1 MNNVLESALVIA
13 RRDFTATVFTRT
25 FILFLLAP
33 VLLFA
38 FSMFVGQAAARSEV
52 ESTQP
57 TVAVVA
63 DSATTSALS
72 AARERI
78 AAGTSQRALP
88 RLRAVDPAENQTA
101 QAQALL
107 ADQEAGYS
115 AVLSGTLERPV
126 LTSPARIDGGLGDEV
141 RLIVEEARR
150 TAALQ
155 EAGIALP
162 PLSIARVT
170 TFEAAGDLK
179 LVRNVLARGGQFII
193 FFVTLFLATM
203 LLSNLVEEKTNKV
216 IEVLAAAVPLDS
228 VFLGKLLAMLGI
240 SVVGLSVWGGLLGLA
255 IAFIEALPL
264 PTTLPQVS
272 PAVGWPA
279 FLALLIVY
287 YSTNYMLL
295 GALFLGIGGQA
306 NTVREVQT
314 LSMPVTMLQLLVLLL
329 ATMAIGQGDGWLAW
343 AAFIFPLSSPLAMVA
358 FAAQSDLLWP
368 HLLAVAWQALWVVLI
383 IRLAVRMFRR
393 TVLKSGSRT
402 SFLQELRFWRA

>member
-1 MNNVLESALVIA
+1 MSSVVESALVIA

-38 FSMFVGQAAARSEV
+38 FSMFVGQAAARSDA
-52 ESTQP
+52 ESAQP
-57 TVAVVA
+57 VVAVVA
-63 DSATTSALS
+63 DSVATRGWTE
-72 AARERI
+72 ARARL
-78 AAGTSQRALP
+78 AQGTSQRALP
-88 RLRAVDPAENQTA
+88 RLRAVDPAENVTA

-107 ADQEAGYS
+107 ADREASYS

-126 LTSPARIDGGLGDEV
+126 LTGPARLDRAMGEEI
-141 RLIVEEARR
+141 RLVVEEARR

-155 EAGIALP
+155 EAGIQLAP
-162 PLSIARVT
+162 VHIARVT
-170 TFEAAGDLK
+170 TVEAAGDLK
-179 LVRNVLARGGQFII
+179 LVRNALARGAQFLI

-216 IEVLAAAVPLDS
+216 IEVLAAAVPLDA

-255 IAFIEALPL
+255 IAFVEALPL
-264 PTTLPQVS
+264 PTTLPQVA

-279 FLALLIVY
+279 FLALLILY
-287 YSTNYMLL
+287 YSTNYLLL

-329 ATMAIGQGDGWLAW
+329 ASMAIGRADSWLGW
-343 AAFIFPLSSPLAMVA
+343 AAFIFPLSSPLAMA
-358 FAAQSDLLWP
+358 AYAAQSELLWP
-368 HLLAVAWQALWVVLI
+368 HLLALAWQALWVLLI
-383 IRLAVRMFRR
+383 LRMSVRMFRR
-393 TVLKSGSRT
+393 NVFKSGSRA
-402 SFLQELRFWRA
+402 SFLEELRFWRA